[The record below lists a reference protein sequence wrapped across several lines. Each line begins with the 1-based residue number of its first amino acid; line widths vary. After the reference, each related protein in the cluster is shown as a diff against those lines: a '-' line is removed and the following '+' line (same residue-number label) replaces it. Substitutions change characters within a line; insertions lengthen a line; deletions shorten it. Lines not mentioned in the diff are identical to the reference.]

1 MSRLLYAGIALWLA
15 TQPLYAQSPVYV
27 APPSWSD
34 VPSPDTTIEPPS
46 DPLAVVPLPP
56 SVSVPLPPPLT
67 SFYVLPASTPPPDI
81 PLAHHTL
88 VLPPPPTVV
97 IQQLPPLILTRT
109 CWHDNYYAHGRRYY
123 HGPTHCSQPE

>member
-1 MSRLLYAGIALWLA
+1 MSRLSYAGIALWLA
-15 TQPLYAQSPVYV
+15 TQSLYAQSPVYV

-34 VPSPDTTIEPPS
+34 APLPDTSIEPPS
-46 DPLAVVPLPP
+46 GPLIAAP
-56 SVSVPLPPPLT
+56 PPPLT
-67 SFYVLPASTPPPDI
+67 SFYVLPASTPPDI

-97 IQQLPPLILTRT
+97 IQQLPPVILTRT

-123 HGPTHCSQPE
+123 HGKTHCTPPE